1 MGIRTSAADEVKQYL
16 SNQETGSGEKLEL
29 PKELLD
35 LASHAEKDG
44 VDNTPPTEPESESEQ
59 EE

>member
-1 MGIRTSAADEVKQYL
+1 MGKRTSAADEVKQYL
-16 SNQETGSGEKLEL
+16 SNQEIDSGEKLEL
-29 PKELLD
+29 PQELLN

-44 VDNTPPTEPESESEQ
+44 VDDTPTEPESESEQ